1 MPKRLICVG
10 PEELVWQ
17 SYDAPPLEGDQVRV
31 ELEYAA
37 AKHGTEMAFYTGY
50 GLARGT
56 YDPDYQL
63 FRHDPPA
70 NPYPFRVGN
79 MLVGRVV
86 ERGPEVQSLQVGD
99 RVCLYGGFSDVAV
112 APETRCWPMPEE
124 MPWQNAVCLDPAGF
138 AVGAVRDGDVRLGDA
153 VAVFGMG
160 AIGLLVVQALKLAG
174 AGSIIAIEPLA
185 TRRALAERLGADL
198 PLDPTACDV
207 GLAIKEATE
216 RRGADVC
223 IEYSGARA
231 ALQGALRGVA
241 YGGTVVMGAFPP
253 PYGAGLDLGAEA
265 HHNIPRIV
273 FSRSCSQ
280 PDRDHPRWDEPRIH
294 ALCWE
299 LLMAGRLS
307 GEAIVQPIVPFD
319 NLLDEYPRIA
329 AQPEKYIKL
338 GARLA

>member
-1 MPKRLICVG
+1 MPRRLVCVA
-10 PEELVWQ
+10 PEELAWQ
-17 SYDAPPLEGDQVRV
+17 SYEAPALVGDQVRV
-31 ELEYAA
+31 QVEHAA

-56 YDPDYQL
+56 YDDEYQL
-63 FRHDPPA
+63 FRHEPPA
-70 NPYPFRVGN
+70 DPYPIRVGN

-86 ERGPEVQSLQVGD
+86 ERGPDVQELQVGD
-99 RVCLYGGFSDVAV
+99 RVCVYGGFSDMAV
-112 APETRCWPMPEE
+112 APEARCWSMPEE

-138 AVGAVRDGDVRLGDA
+138 AVGAVRDGDIRLGDA

-174 AGSIIAIEPLA
+174 ATPIIAVEPLA
-185 TRRALAERLGADL
+185 SRRALAESLGADL
-198 PLDPTACDV
+198 TLDPTVTDV
-207 GLAIKEATE
+207 GLAIKVATGK
-216 RRGADVC
+216 RGADVC

-253 PYGAGLDLGAEA
+253 PYSAGLDLGGEA

-273 FSRSCSQ
+273 FTRSCSQ

-294 ALCWE
+294 TLCWE
-299 LLMAGRLS
+299 LLKTGRLS
-307 GEAIVQPIVPFD
+307 GVAIIQPIVPFD
-319 NLLDEYPRIA
+319 DLLHEYPKIA
-329 AQPEKYIKL
+329 AQPQEYIKL
-338 GARLA
+338 GVRVG